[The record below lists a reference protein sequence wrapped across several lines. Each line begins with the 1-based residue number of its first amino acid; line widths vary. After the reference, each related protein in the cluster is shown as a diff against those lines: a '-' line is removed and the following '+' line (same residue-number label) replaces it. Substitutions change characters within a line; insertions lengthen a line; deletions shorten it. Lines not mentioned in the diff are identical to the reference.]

1 MTKTHKNTDK
11 LWTDESGMQIPVTR
25 VRASEK
31 FRERAAG
38 SLHQK
43 AISINK
49 QLLDFKNLLE
59 EASKNVHAYIL
70 KDNKIEKDT
79 SKGNFTWYNFDRSIK
94 IEVSVN
100 ERIEFD
106 EALISMCKSKL
117 DEFITANLNGVDTFV
132 KELINDAFQ
141 NTKGK
146 LDSKKVMSL
155 LKHRSKIKD
164 QRYQDAMELLEKS
177 IRRPDSK
184 TYYRVWEK
192 DAKGE
197 YQNINL
203 NFSSI

>member
-1 MTKTHKNTDK
+1 MQHKPTDK
-11 LWTDESGMQIPVTR
+11 LWKDEAGMEIPVTR

-31 FRERAAG
+31 LKERMSSSLLKKATTIRE
-38 SLHQK
+38 
-43 AISINK
+43 
-49 QLLDFKNLLE
+49 LLVELKELANSATNDVNS
-59 EASKNVHAYIL
+59 AIL
-70 KDNKIEKDT
+70 KENGIAKKD

-106 EALISMCKSKL
+106 ETLIALCKSKL
-117 DEFITANLNGVDTFV
+117 DEFIDANLNGVDAFV
-132 KELINDAFQ
+132 KSLINDAFQ

-164 QRYQDAMELLEKS
+164 QRYQDAMEFLEKS

-184 TYYRVWEK
+184 TYFRIWEK
-192 DAKGE
+192 NAEGE
-197 YQNINL
+197 YKNIDL